1 MDTPLCPSTA
11 RFNHIIHFV
20 YRVQE
25 HLLIDLNNAMNVEL
39 TASDPGDLLSSIN
52 NFNNSSDMTDG
63 LEHVIGQ
70 FAPRCLCNHACV
82 VMYASCIKRKRK
94 SDTFMAGKQSFRKVT
109 RLWQAN
115 SLSSIEQLP
124 GA

>member
-11 RFNHIIHFV
+11 RFNHIVHFV

-70 FAPRCLCNHACV
+70 LLPGVSVTMLVWSCTQV
-82 VMYASCIKRKRK
+82 VLSGRE
-94 SDTFMAGKQSFRKVT
+94 KVT
-109 RLWQAN
+109 HLWQEN
-115 SLSSIEQLP
+115 SLSKK
-124 GA
+124 